1 MIEIKKTAFVVI
13 LIFVLFPVVSLAA
26 NTNLQINVNSSDV
39 EIDIESYLLTYETP
53 ILFGAGVI
61 SSDENYWIS
70 NVRIAVVD
78 EVLVPALNLGLGFK
92 VAYGKADVLD
102 EEYDLAALCFH
113 FLGKYDFRERATS
126 TLPISAAASFSVAPG
141 VLSFGNTE
149 RYTEF
154 KITVNFHI
162 NKSAAVL
169 VGYRT
174 EQARFI
180 NSIEVDLD
188 DDDVFFG
195 FKLSF

>member
-13 LIFVLFPVVSLAA
+13 LIFVLFPVVSQAA

-78 EVLVPALNLGLGFK
+78 EVFVPPLNLGLGFK
-92 VAYGKADVLD
+92 VAYGKADIFDV
-102 EEYDLAALCFH
+102 EYDLAALCFH
-113 FLGKYDFRERATS
+113 FLGKYDFRKRATS